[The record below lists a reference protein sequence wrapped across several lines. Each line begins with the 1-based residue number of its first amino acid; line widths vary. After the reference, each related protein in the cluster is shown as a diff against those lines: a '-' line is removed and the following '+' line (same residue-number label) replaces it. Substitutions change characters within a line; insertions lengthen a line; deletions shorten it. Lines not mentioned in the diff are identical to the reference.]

1 MNEEMMVCRRKDWLR
16 GSKDGVGV
24 ELLNR
29 DIVLRK
35 GGGAE
40 SEMRRSAV
48 LAAGGFSHQNT

>member
-1 MNEEMMVCRRKDWLR
+1 MES
-16 GSKDGVGV
+16 G
-24 ELLNR
+24 LNFR
-29 DIVLRK
+29 IGDIVLRK

>member
-1 MNEEMMVCRRKDWLR
+1 MNEEMMVCRRMDWFR

-24 ELLNR
+24 DLLIG
-29 DIVLRK
+29 DIVLRR

-48 LAAGGFSHQNT
+48 IAAGGFSHQNR